1 MTELE
6 TKIQT
11 RVTRATGWK
20 SVTVK
25 LTKESLLVN
34 ASCGCLLSYTLP
46 NGVHHGREVYGRIRN
61 VGIDSDLLSE
71 IHSLSSL

>member
-6 TKIQT
+6 TKIQA

-20 SVTVK
+20 SIVVS

-34 ASCGCLLSYTLP
+34 GECGCLLSYMLP
-46 NGVHHGREVYGRIRN
+46 KGMYPGKEVYGRIRN
-61 VGIDSDLLSE
+61 VGIDSDLLTE
-71 IHSLSSL
+71 IHSVSSL